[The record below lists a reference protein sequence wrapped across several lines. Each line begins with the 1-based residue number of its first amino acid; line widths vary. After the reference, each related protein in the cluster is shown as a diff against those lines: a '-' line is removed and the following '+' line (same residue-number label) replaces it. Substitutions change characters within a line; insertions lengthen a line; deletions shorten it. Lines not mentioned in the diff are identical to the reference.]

1 MSVGLVAELR
11 AVDRASAAR
20 LLASWWSRPTP
31 EERGR
36 WASAWEAAGALAE
49 QLGLSPDE
57 VAELRAA
64 AAAAGAEALL
74 EEYERLLV
82 GPGRAPCPP
91 YESLWRTDA
100 PRRERGRLMGSSAAD
115 AVRIYRELGLRLRPE
130 AHELP
135 DHLVVQLEALA
146 HALEHDVAGAARALA
161 RDHLSGWMPGF
172 CAAVGVETGEPFY
185 AVLSRLTLAWT
196 GALAA

>member
-1 MSVGLVAELR
+1 VSVAAELR

-31 EERGR
+31 EERAR
-36 WASAWEAAGALAE
+36 WARVWEPAGELVDLLDCPSEVLEELQEAAEESDPG
-49 QLGLSPDE
+49 
-57 VAELRAA
+57 
-64 AAAAGAEALL
+64 ALL

-100 PRRERGRLMGSSAAD
+100 PRREQGRLMGSFAAD
-115 AVRIYRELGLRLRPE
+115 AVRIYGELGLRLRPE

-135 DHLVVQLEALA
+135 DHVVVEWEALA
-146 HALEHDVAGAARALA
+146 HAFEHDAAGAVSALA
-161 RDHLSGWMPGF
+161 SDHLSVWMPGF
-172 CAAVGVETGEPFY
+172 CAAVGAETGEPFY
-185 AVLSRLTLAWT
+185 AVLALLTPAWT
-196 GALAA
+196 TALAA

>member
-1 MSVGLVAELR
+1 VSVAAGLR

-31 EERGR
+31 EERER
-36 WASAWEAAGALAE
+36 WSRTWDAASGLAE
-49 QLGLSPDE
+49 QLGLSSDE
-57 VAELRAA
+57 VEELRAA
-64 AAAAGAEALL
+64 AAAVGVEALL

-100 PRRERGRLMGSSAAD
+100 PRREQGRLMGSSAAD

-135 DHLVVQLEALA
+135 DHLVVEWEALG
-146 HALEHDVAGAARALA
+146 HAFEHAVAGTALALA
-161 RDHLSGWMPGF
+161 RDHLSIWIPGF
-172 CAAVGVETGEPFY
+172 CAAVRAETGETFY
-185 AVLSRLTLAWT
+185 AVLSRLTPAWT
-196 GALAA
+196 AALAA